1 MPPHFDWKS
10 VSIKITPVAIMT
22 SNPACRSPKTP
33 AALVMTAT
41 IAPPPDAIN
50 LARKDPQVR
59 LRDYC
64 EALTFYL
71 GVPSQF
77 IDRILFL
84 ENSDSDLSAIQDLAT
99 AAAGDKQVEII
110 SFPKGNEYPPK
121 FGKAY
126 GEFRLLDYGLNRS
139 SLLSGSDIIWKVTGR
154 LRLMNIDRLIETAPP
169 NYALYCDLRQIPLG
183 RYLYGNEWI
192 DLRFFSFTL
201 EGYSKFFRD
210 RANSLRDTPNRSAEH
225 YLYKVVE
232 EALPSESIIPRF
244 RVQPAVAG
252 HSGFSNTGYKHW
264 KYRLKNATRSVF
276 RKIAPWLWI

>member
-1 MPPHFDWKS
+1 
-10 VSIKITPVAIMT
+10 MT
-22 SNPACRSPKTP
+22 SNPACRSPKKP

-41 IAPPPDAIN
+41 IAPPTDAIN

-71 GVPSQF
+71 GVSSKF

-84 ENSDSDLSAIQDLAT
+84 ENSDSDLSAIEDLAT
-99 AAAGDKQVEII
+99 AAAGNKKVEII
-110 SFPKGNEYPPK
+110 SFPKGNEYPPE

-126 GEFRLLDYGLNRS
+126 GEFRLINYGIERS
-139 SLLSGSDIIWKVTGR
+139 KLLLESDIIWKVTGR
-154 LRLMNIDRLIETAPP
+154 LRLMNIDQLIETAPQ
-169 NYALYCDLRQIPLG
+169 NYALYCDLRKIPLG

-201 EGYSKFFRD
+201 QGYNKFFRD
-210 RANSLRDTPNRSAEH
+210 RASSLRDTPNRSAEH
-225 YLYKVVE
+225 YLYKIVG
-232 EALPSESIIPRF
+232 EALPAESIIPRF

-252 HSGFSNTGYKHW
+252 YSGFSNTDYKHW
-264 KYRLKNATRSVF
+264 KYRLKNATRSLLRQIVP
-276 RKIAPWLWI
+276 ALWI